1 MVELENSIVPELN
14 SYLRLKK
21 RYTDDTLTIVQE
33 GSINHVLEQL
43 NSFQPNIQFTFEM
56 ESSGIIPSL
65 EIFNIPKKSSIET
78 TVSKRVQT
86 QRHLS

>member
-14 SYLRLKK
+14 SPLRLKK

-33 GSINHVLEQL
+33 GSIEQL
-43 NSFQPNIQFTFEM
+43 NSFHPNIQFTFEM

>member
-14 SYLRLKK
+14 SPLRLKK

-33 GSINHVLEQL
+33 GSINHLLEQL
-43 NSFQPNIQFTFEM
+43 NSFHPNIQFTFEM
-56 ESSGIIPSL
+56 ELSGIIPSL

>member
-1 MVELENSIVPELN
+1 MVELENSIVPDLN

-43 NSFQPNIQFTFEM
+43 NSFQPNI
-56 ESSGIIPSL
+56 
-65 EIFNIPKKSSIET
+65 
-78 TVSKRVQT
+78 
-86 QRHLS
+86 